1 MPSHARPN
9 PSRVP
14 RGVLRAGLVISAAG
28 AAMAGGA
35 AASAAPA
42 HGPAHGTAAPR
53 LSRSDSS
60 GTSLGAAL
68 KYGSR
73 GGLGPVKDIRLD
85 PMNNTGVDPLANG
98 VGTQVADF
106 KPMST
111 TQVTGPVTNGGTLRT
126 LPVTGLVMRT
136 LPG

>member
-1 MPSHARPN
+1 MPSHARPK

-14 RGVLRAGLVISAAG
+14 RSVLRAGLVISAAG

-42 HGPAHGTAAPR
+42 HGSTAPR
-53 LSRSDSS
+53 VSVLDPKN
-60 GTSLGAAL
+60 TSLTAAL

-85 PMNNTGVDPLANG
+85 PMNNTGVDPLANA
-98 VGTQVADF
+98 VGTRVADF
-106 KPMST
+106 KPVST
-111 TQVTGPVTNGGTLRT
+111 AQVTGPVTNGGTLRT
-126 LPVTGLVMRT
+126 LPVTGQVMRT
-136 LPG
+136 MPG